1 MKTNQFFISLVFAT
15 LVITSGVSAQ
25 PKVKVVNGL
34 ISLDD
39 FSPTPK
45 KYALFTDSLDKKLKS
60 NPKDTTSL
68 FFRALLYLQF
78 NSFQVEPDLGS
89 NVATQR
95 LTIAREMTDRADRL
109 QMKSFNLKVLKAQI
123 CKELTNRY
131 APIEVWRFNA
141 AQLAARKKKFDYY
154 KGLANRDYTE
164 LETIDKSNAY
174 AYHRLM
180 VK

>member
-1 MKTNQFFISLVFAT
+1 MKRSQFLIALV
-15 LVITSGVSAQ
+15 LVMLVVANGVSAQ

-45 KYALFTDSLDKKLKS
+45 KYALFSDSLDKKLKS
-60 NPKDTTSL
+60 NPNDTTSL
-68 FFRALLYLQF
+68 FFKALLYLQF

-95 LTIAREMTDRADRL
+95 LTAAREMADRADSL

-123 CKELTNRY
+123 CKELTHRY

-154 KGLANRDYTE
+154 KDLANRAYAE

>member
-1 MKTNQFFISLVFAT
+1 MSFVFVLFMVAG
-15 LVITSGVSAQ
+15 GVSAQ
-25 PKVKVVNGL
+25 PKIQVVDGL

-39 FSPTPK
+39 FSPTEK
-45 KYALFTDSLDKKLKS
+45 KYALLTDSLDKKLMS
-60 NPKDTTSL
+60 DPKDTTSL
-68 FFRALLYLQF
+68 FYRALLYLQF
-78 NSFQVEPDLGS
+78 NSFVVKPDLGS
-89 NVATQR
+89 NVATDH
-95 LTIAREMTDRADRL
+95 LIAARKMADMADSL

-154 KGLANRDYTE
+154 KGLANREYAE
-164 LETIDKSNAY
+164 LETIDKGNAY